1 MNDEQQ
7 TITRRRFVA
16 GTLVT
21 GATAAWPA
29 AAEAAKRK
37 HRQTKH
43 KHARKKKAHKADV
56 VVVGAGFAG
65 LTAAARSRAP
75 GTR

>member
-1 MNDEQQ
+1 MNDEQHS
-7 TITRRRFVA
+7 ITRRRFVA

-37 HRQTKH
+37 AAHKPKH
-43 KHARKKKAHKADV
+43 KRRARRPV
-56 VVVGAGFAG
+56 
-65 LTAAARSRAP
+65 ARPTWSWSAP
-75 GTR
+75 ASPG